1 VRQGFAEDRN
11 IMFTYYFN
19 VGVSVRLNSPVIYV
33 KSTRDRS
40 RENRDVRPIPGRTS
54 TVVFAVLLTDLS
66 YKARRIYLWITKV
79 TNVIHQYV
87 FASGS
92 SAVNQM
98 CNMTR
103 LLVSIP

>member
-66 YKARRIYLWITKV
+66 NKTRPYLFMDYESDKCDSPVRFRKW
-79 TNVIHQYV
+79 
-87 FASGS
+87 
-92 SAVNQM
+92 
-98 CNMTR
+98 
-103 LLVSIP
+103 LVCG